1 MISKNAVGIIVLFLS
16 FIGVEVADTYV
27 EEVVTAISTIYGFI
41 MLLWNQAMREDVH
54 NFLFKKDKVVE

>member
-41 MLLWNQAMREDVH
+41 MLLWNQAMREHVH